1 MASPEA
7 GAIEIVTIPRL
18 PIGRLCELRR
28 FLDQTVFG
36 LPSEGHVP
44 TGAPKHGEVESSPAE
59 PVRESA
65 TSSRTAGIPTTKG
78 IASTRIAVDRSPRDG
93 KRMRESRKATGGR
106 S

>member
-7 GAIEIVTIPRL
+7 SAIEIVTIPRL

-28 FLDQTVFG
+28 FLDQTMIG
-36 LPSEGHVP
+36 LSLADQVSSG
-44 TGAPKHGEVESSPAE
+44 GCKHGEVESSPDE

-65 TSSRTAGIPTTKG
+65 AGSRTAGTATTEG
-78 IASTRIAVDRSPRDG
+78 IAVARIAVDRSPRNG
-93 KRMRESRKATGGR
+93 RRMQGSRKTTGGR

>member
-28 FLDQTVFG
+28 FLDQTMIG
-36 LPSEGHVP
+36 LSLGDQVSA
-44 TGAPKHGEVESSPAE
+44 GGCKHGGVEISPDE

-65 TSSRTAGIPTTKG
+65 AGSRTAGTATTEG
-78 IASTRIAVDRSPRDG
+78 TAIARIAVDRGPRNG
-93 KRMRESRKATGGR
+93 RRMQGSQKTTGGR